1 MVAAVEEESVPLPPL
16 PAGQG
21 SQNEACGA
29 DGGVPMKKFA
39 EGWIPA
45 HVKCTMVCCVC
56 LLNLFETFAPAVDF
70 VEIVEAS
77 AQKLRNHRMLI

>member
-1 MVAAVEEESVPLPPL
+1 MEEESVPLPPL

-45 HVKCTMVCCVC
+45 HEVYNGMLCVC
-56 LLNLFETFAPAVDF
+56 VC
-70 VEIVEAS
+70 VCAS
-77 AQKLRNHRMLI
+77 TCIYVFMYMRAYVCIYASM